1 MNDSPTLSGRL
12 TVAIV
17 DDEVAIRDSLTAIL
31 QHSPRFRCGAV
42 CSSAEEAR
50 RTLLSEQ
57 PHLLLLDMHLPGD
70 SGIDLLRWIK
80 TALPRVKVVMLTS
93 EQDDFY
99 IQGALREGA
108 DGYLLKGLDNR
119 QLNSALEEV
128 SSGNAALSGSIT
140 RKLLSCFRAETKAV
154 NRLATLTTAE
164 RTVLDHLA
172 AGRINK
178 EIATELGVSIET
190 IRTHLRNLFT
200 KLGVHSRTEA
210 ALELLKARR
219 AGS

>member
-1 MNDSPTLSGRL
+1 MDAASAPSGRL

-50 RTLLSEQ
+50 RTLQSDP

-70 SGIDLLRWIK
+70 SGIELLRWLK

-108 DGYLLKGLDNR
+108 DGYLLKGLDKQ
-119 QLNSALEEV
+119 QLNAALEEV
-128 SSGNAALSGSIT
+128 SCGNAALSGPVT
-140 RKLLSCFRAETKAV
+140 RKLLDGFRAETAAV
-154 NRLATLTTAE
+154 NSLATLTPTE
-164 RTVLDHLA
+164 RTVLDHLT
-172 AGRINK
+172 AGRVNK
-178 EIATELGVSIET
+178 EIAVEMGVSIET
-190 IRTHLRNLFT
+190 VRTHLRNLFT
-200 KLGVHSRTEA
+200 KLGVHNRTEA
-210 ALELLKARR
+210 ALEMLKARR
-219 AGS
+219 KGS